1 MIKFAFVA
9 LLVMIVVSED
19 PPQLPDSFQIAFV
32 ENTTINKTN
41 FTNTGQMFYDATHNR
56 ERVDRNN
63 GEYDF
68 FCSSVLPRV
77 NTPCTHL
84 TVNDK
89 RYFIYPEKRQCCYC
103 CNSTEGC
110 GILRKDWLEGGHY
123 QGTDQLDGRTFD
135 KWEKHGL
142 TEDYWWVTTD
152 DEHIPRKL
160 QEAESKYTDYKV

>member
-1 MIKFAFVA
+1 M
-9 LLVMIVVSED
+9 
-19 PPQLPDSFQIAFV
+19 
-32 ENTTINKTN
+32 
-41 FTNTGQMFYDATHNR
+41 
-56 ERVDRNN
+56 
-63 GEYDF
+63 
-68 FCSSVLPRV
+68 PRV

-110 GILRKDWLEGGHY
+110 GILRQDWLADGHY
-123 QGTDQLDGRTFD
+123 QGTDQLDGKTFD
-135 KWEKHGL
+135 KWEKKGL

-160 QEAESKYTDYKV
+160 QEAESKYTDYRVESFVKKPLPDSVFALPDYCNKNCSFTSICGRFRERLSAE